1 MHNAKNRY
9 NQQAIP
15 LADIKFVGMRGDA
28 DFLGSWVTAGGNW
41 VLSDT
46 TGQAHMKVLNDSGI
60 DGDQTAGDGIWSY
73 TAVVPTGTAGGLHQY
88 KYAIYYTGADTVN
101 GGSSPLDN
109 ENVADA
115 NHTFILQNSAVP
127 IVLSTKFGSLTG
139 IAKSD
144 DLIPNKYSLEQN
156 YPNPFNPSTIIK
168 YSVAQRSLVS
178 LKIYDITGR
187 EVMSLV
193 NQELNA
199 GNYQVTFNASKLA
212 SGVYFYSIRSNDF
225 VSTKKMMLIK

>member
-1 MHNAKNRY
+1 
-9 NQQAIP
+9 
-15 LADIKFVGMRGDA
+15 
-28 DFLGSWVTAGGNW
+28 
-41 VLSDT
+41 
-46 TGQAHMKVLNDSGI
+46 
-60 DGDQTAGDGIWSY
+60 
-73 TAVVPTGTAGGLHQY
+73 LHQY

-109 ENVADA
+109 ENIADA
-115 NHTFILQNSAVP
+115 NHTFVLKNSAVP
-127 IVLSTKFGSLTG
+127 IVLSDKFGSLTG
-139 IAKSD
+139 IEKYN
-144 DLIPNKYSLEQN
+144 DLTPKKYSLEQN

-168 YSVAQRSLVS
+168 YSVAQRSMVS

-187 EVMSLV
+187 EVLSLV
-193 NQELNA
+193 NQEMNA